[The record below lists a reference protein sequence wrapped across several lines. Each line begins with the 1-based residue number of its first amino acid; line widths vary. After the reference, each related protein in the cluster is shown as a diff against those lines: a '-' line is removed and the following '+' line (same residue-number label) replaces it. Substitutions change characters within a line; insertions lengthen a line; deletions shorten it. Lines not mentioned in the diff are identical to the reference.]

1 MNVVQTTRGHRASSR
16 MILTLLLLAVVS
28 PLSPT
33 MTSGAEEPLTLRLW
47 YVPDTAS
54 PTAEGKAN
62 ARIIERFRELH
73 PHVEM
78 QGTAGI
84 RIPQIGSTAAL
95 LMSIAGGIAPD
106 VVESESA
113 ELHTFVQQGFL
124 LPLDDYLRA
133 IPEAERYER
142 APKRVWD
149 GARMVG
155 PDGKEHVYAV
165 PWGYSVTCIKV
176 RRDLASRNG
185 YPPERLPTTWDAM
198 YRMAQAMT
206 TADGKRFGIGMAK
219 GGNALAVYYR
229 RLLVGAGGRVMERRE
244 DGRLYAAAK
253 GDTAVMA
260 MDYLWKLI
268 HGKWTRDD
276 GAYTGV
282 VYSDTDLW
290 NAFKRGRYIA
300 GFHTISSHGML
311 AGADKERF
319 LLLPTPKAPN
329 GQAVPIIE
337 ARYAGLYAGQ
347 ANPETLQAAFDFLWM
362 SGSREGREIRTRT
375 LVEEEHGHH
384 ANPLDL
390 EQFGFDDV
398 LAQLPAGYLEFYKRA
413 LRDGHIDPSGPNAR
427 EILRALANP
436 VQRVLASDFSALDD
450 DARRQAMGI
459 ILEDATAEI
468 NERLYREVPP
478 KTKRM
483 QQVVALLASI
493 AVIAAFV
500 WQIVVVHRAYAGKL
514 GPAEEDSG
522 GRRGMGFL
530 TAAKVTCVLAPALV
544 LIALWEYLPLLRGTL
559 IAFQDYRFLT
569 GTEFVGTA
577 NFVDVLFS
585 SFFWAAVGRT
595 LLYVTLAMAFG
606 FVAPIFLA
614 LVLHELPV
622 GTVVYRVLYYLPALT
637 SGIVVMFLWKSFYDP
652 SPSGYLNYLLTF
664 LNVTP
669 QSWLDDPNL
678 AMLCCIIP
686 VVWAGLGPGCLI
698 YLAALKSIPDDLF
711 ESAAID
717 GCSPLKRVRYIVF
730 PYMKPLVIMNFIGAF
745 VAAFHSSGY
754 ILILTGGG
762 PDNTTL
768 VLSLE
773 IFYEAYAR
781 LSFGTATAMSWILAL
796 MLIGFTLFQIKYL
809 SKVEFRSASAR

>member
-1 MNVVQTTRGHRASSR
+1 V
-16 MILTLLLLAVVS
+16 
-28 PLSPT
+28 
-33 MTSGAEEPLTLRLW
+33 TLRLW
-47 YVPDTAS
+47 YVPNTAA
-54 PTAEGKAN
+54 PTPQGKAN
-62 ARIIERFRELH
+62 ARIIERFRERH
-73 PHVEM
+73 PHVDL

-95 LMSIAGGIAPD
+95 LMAIAGGIAPD
-106 VVESESA
+106 VVESQGV
-113 ELHTFVQQGFL
+113 ELYDFVQQGFL
-124 LPLDDYLRA
+124 LPLDEYIGA
-133 IPEAERYER
+133 IPEEERYEM

-149 GARMVG
+149 AARIVG
-155 PDGKEHVYAV
+155 PDGEEHLYAV
-165 PWGYSVTCIKV
+165 PRGFAVTCIKV
-176 RRDLASRNG
+176 RRDLAAKNG
-185 YPPERLPTTWDAM
+185 YPPERLPTTWDEM
-198 YRMAQAMT
+198 YAMAQDMT
-206 TADGKRFGIGMAK
+206 TADGKRFGMGMAK
-219 GGNALAVYYR
+219 GEIALAEYYR
-229 RLLVGAGGRVMERRE
+229 RLLVGAGGRVMEKRE
-244 DGRLYAAAK
+244 DGRLYAAAT
-253 GDTAVMA
+253 GETAVMA

-268 HGKWTRDD
+268 HGEWTRD
-276 GAYTGV
+276 GHPFTGV

-290 NAFKRGRYIA
+290 NAFKRGRYIT
-300 GFHTISSHGML
+300 GFHAIGSDNML
-311 AGADKERF
+311 RGADKQRF
-319 LLLPTPKAPN
+319 LLLPTPAAPN
-329 GQAVPIIE
+329 GRAVPIID

-347 ANPETLQAAFDFLWM
+347 TDPDTLQAAFDFLWM

-375 LVEEEHGHH
+375 LVEEDHGHH
-384 ANPLDL
+384 ANPIDL
-390 EQFGFDDV
+390 EEFGYDEV
-398 LAQLPAGYLEFYKRA
+398 QAELPAGYLEFYMRA
-413 LRDGHIDPSGPNAR
+413 IRDGYIDPSGPNAR
-427 EILRALANP
+427 EILRALSNP
-436 VQRVLASDFSALDD
+436 VQRVLATDFSAHDD
-450 DARRQAMGI
+450 EARREAI
-459 ILEDATAEI
+459 REILDNATTEI
-468 NERLYREVPP
+468 NARLYREVPP
-478 KTKRM
+478 ATMRM
-483 QQVVALLASI
+483 RRVVALLASM
-493 AVIAAFV
+493 AAFAAFL

-514 GPAEEDSG
+514 GPDEEAESHRG
-522 GRRGMGFL
+522 GMGL
-530 TAAKVTCVLAPALV
+530 MTVAKVWCVLAPALI

-585 SFFWAAVGRT
+585 GFFWAAVGRT
-595 LLYVTLAMAFG
+595 LLYVGLAMALG
-606 FVAPIFLA
+606 FLAPIFLA

-664 LNVTP
+664 LNVAP
-669 QSWLDDPNL
+669 QTWLDDPNL

-686 VVWAGLGPGCLI
+686 VVWAGVGPGCLI

-717 GCSPLKRVRYIVF
+717 GCSPLSRVRFIVF
-730 PYMKPLVIMNFIGAF
+730 PYMKPLIIMNFIGAF

-796 MLIGFTLFQIKYL
+796 MLIGFTLYQIKYL
-809 SKVEFRSASAR
+809 SKVEFRSASVR